1 MNDACFSLA
10 EQLVSS
16 SYIQQAQQARRA
28 RESMVKSL
36 LAQRRMPETGWDEG
50 TLRLLLQE
58 IALMDSNTF
67 VGNAGVGEREA
78 RIVCPLVAQRHFG
91 LGHGVGRSGDI
102 AEEQPK
108 AAGSSL
114 LYKLT
119 NNLAQDALRRAGATG
134 VWKARPAWPASAG
147 PAADWPRL
155 AEARRGLEHSLA
167 LEEAS
172 GEPAGRG
179 LSHLVYRTGA
189 AADAAGSA
197 IRGLASDRSEEL
209 PQGDRGGGLRAA
221 RCREPARGRRAAH
234 GRGGRA

>member
-134 VWKARPAWPASAG
+134 VCDALVLPLATGMSLTLCLLELRQVESKAGMAG
-147 PAADWPRL
+147 QHECGP
-155 AEARRGLEHSLA
+155 
-167 LEEAS
+167 S
-172 GEPAGRG
+172 G
-179 LSHLVYRTGA
+179 
-189 AADAAGSA
+189 
-197 IRGLASDRSEEL
+197 
-209 PQGDRGGGLRAA
+209 
-221 RCREPARGRRAAH
+221 
-234 GRGGRA
+234 

>member
-91 LGHGVGRSGDI
+91 LGHGIGRSGDI

-134 VWKARPAWPASAG
+134 VCDALALPLATGMSLTLCLLALRQTRPGAQYVV
-147 PAADWPRL
+147 WPRIDQKSCL
-155 AEARRGLEHSLA
+155 KAI
-167 LEEAS
+167 
-172 GEPAGRG
+172 
-179 LSHLVYRTGA
+179 A
-189 AADAAGSA
+189 AAGCVPLVVENLLEGDELRTDVAGVREKIGSVGA
-197 IRGLASDRSEEL
+197 EQVLCVLATTSCFAPRGVERVRK
-209 PQGDRGGGLRAA
+209 G
-221 RCREPARGRRAAH
+221 
-234 GRGGRA
+234 